1 MVKKLVGSNWCV
13 DNWLV
18 TIGLVGDKWLVAIG
32 WWVDNWLVT
41 IIGSWKFVGGNWLV
55 AVGWW
60 QLVGF

>member
-1 MVKKLVGSNWCV
+1 M
-13 DNWLV
+13 